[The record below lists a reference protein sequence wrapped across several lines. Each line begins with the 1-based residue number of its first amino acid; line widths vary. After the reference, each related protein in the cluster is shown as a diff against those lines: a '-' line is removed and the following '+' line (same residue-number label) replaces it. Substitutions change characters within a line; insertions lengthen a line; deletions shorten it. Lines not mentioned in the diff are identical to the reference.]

1 MKPDKAIEILSDL
14 THPSG
19 FAISPDIKAAVML
32 GIEAL
37 KALDDC
43 RKGDCTYHEE
53 LLPGE
58 TTDD

>member
-1 MKPDKAIEILSDL
+1 MKIKTAVQILKTDL
-14 THPSG
+14 IVPGSVDTPHFQEAEQLS
-19 FAISPDIKAAVML
+19 
-32 GIEAL
+32 IEAL

-58 TTDD
+58 TES